1 MSREMKIDNSFSER
15 RIYRARSKAG
25 MDRDLVTKYFQ
36 CSKIYINC
44 TMMIEGNGSLFGKN
58 S

>member
-1 MSREMKIDNSFSER
+1 MKIDNSFSER

-36 CSKIYINC
+36 CSKIYIVPWWLEAMAHFSVKTRN
-44 TMMIEGNGSLFGKN
+44 IQ
-58 S
+58 

>member
-1 MSREMKIDNSFSER
+1 MSRVMKIDNSFSKR

-36 CSKIYINC
+36 CSKIYIVP
-44 TMMIEGNGSLFGKN
+44 
-58 S
+58 